1 MGWILERAGFTQ
13 EDTAE
18 NGNRFLVGN
27 GYMGVRGTL
36 DEHGAEGL
44 AAVNLAGIYDQ
55 VGTGWREPLNA
66 PNPLHT
72 LLRASG
78 APLAAQSAGKHT
90 QRLNFRHGIA
100 SRETLW
106 DVPSGQIRVES
117 SRIAHI
123 ARPHILASR
132 YTVSADCPVEIEL
145 FVDIDCNIWEIYGP
159 HYRNFRFSCEEDTLL
174 CLAEVQNGRD
184 QVAVGRRCVLSCG
197 AERVEGEG
205 SFTYRLTLRPGRSVV
220 LTSVCAV
227 YTSNDAPHL
236 LDAVRGELA
245 EAGTWEELLPSHRQ
259 AWEEIWE
266 RGAVEIQGDPEAQDQ
281 INYALYHLNAIAP
294 RHRDDLSI
302 PARGLSGQTY
312 KGAVFWD
319 SEMFILDYFLYTQP
333 QVARSM
339 VRYRIETLPGA
350 LEKARRYGWQ
360 GAFYAWESQE
370 GGYDACSDYNVTD
383 VFTKRPMRTYFK
395 DKQVH
400 ISAAVARAVMLYTT
414 VSGDTSLLVQGGART
429 VLECA
434 RFYYSLLLRRSTGS
448 CWEIHDV
455 IGPDEYHER
464 VNNNAYTNRMAQ
476 ETFRWAV
483 QASEL
488 FKQADREAYEAFC
501 RETGAGELLPLFSQ
515 AAEELYVPQPDET
528 GVIPQFD
535 GYFDLEDTSPEQIRQ
550 RLLDPKEYWGGAY
563 GVASQTQ
570 VIKQAD
576 VAAMMEMFHRDYSR
590 EIMEKNW
597 AYYEPRTEHGSSLSA
612 CMYALLACRFGRA
625 DLAYPFFQKSAQA
638 DWAGGGK
645 QWAGLVYIGGTHPA
659 AEGGAWK
666 VLAEGFAGL
675 DCGGGTPQVHPC
687 LPGSWRRLKFHFCC
701 RGQWYLAELTQEDG
715 KAVPLEKTDGRISVY
730 EI

>member
-1 MGWILERAGFTQ
+1 MEWIIERSGLSP
-13 EDTAE
+13 EDMAD

-36 DEHGAEGL
+36 DEHGAKEL

-55 VGTGWREPLNA
+55 VGGGWREPLNA

-72 LLRASG
+72 LLRTNG
-78 APLAAQSAGKHT
+78 GPLPEQSVSLHV
-90 QRLNFRHGIA
+90 QCLNFRCGVA
-100 SRETLW
+100 SRKTVW
-106 DVPSGQIRVES
+106 STPNGQIQVES
-117 SRIAHI
+117 SRIAHM

-132 YTVSADCPVEIEL
+132 YTVSADRPMEIEL
-145 FVDIDCNIWEIYGP
+145 FAEIDRDIWEIYGP
-159 HYRNFRFSCEEDTLL
+159 HYKDFPFRQEGDTLL

-184 QVAVGRRCVLSCG
+184 QVAAGRQCTLSCE
-197 AERVEGEG
+197 AERIAGEG
-205 SFTYRLTLRPGRSVV
+205 SFTYRLTLRPGRPVT
-220 LTSVCAV
+220 LTSICAV
-227 YTSNDAPHL
+227 YTTHDTPQPLEA
-236 LDAVRGELA
+236 ARMELA
-245 EAGTWEELLPSHRQ
+245 EAGTWEKLLASHSQ
-259 AWEEIWE
+259 AWEDVWD
-266 RGAVEIQGDPEAQDQ
+266 RGAVEIEGDREAQDQ
-281 INYALYHLNAIAP
+281 VNYSLYHLNSIAP

-339 VRYRIETLPGA
+339 VRYRIETLSGA
-350 LEKARRYGWQ
+350 MEKAKAYGWQ

-383 VFTKRPMRTYFK
+383 VFTQRPMRTFFR

-400 ISAAVARAVMLYTT
+400 ISSAVARAVMLYTAVT
-414 VSGDTSLLVQGGART
+414 GDRGLLVQGGART

-434 RFYYSLLLRRSTGS
+434 RFYWSLLLRRSTGG

-464 VNNNAYTNRMAQ
+464 VNNNAYTNRMAR
-476 ETFRWAV
+476 ETFRWA
-483 QASEL
+483 ARAAEL
-488 FKQADREAYEAFC
+488 LKETDAEAYEAFC
-501 RETGAGELLPLFSQ
+501 RETGAEALLPLLSQ
-515 AAEELYVPQPDET
+515 AARELYVPEPGED

-535 GYFDLEDTSPEQIRQ
+535 GYFDLEDASPDLVRQ
-550 RLLDPKEYWGGAY
+550 RLLDPREYWGGAY
-563 GVASQTQ
+563 GVASHTQ

-576 VAAMMEMFHRDYSR
+576 VATMLEMFHKDYSR

-625 DLAYPFFQKSAQA
+625 DLAYPLFLKSAQA
-638 DWAGGGK
+638 DWVGGGK

-659 AEGGAWK
+659 AAGGAWK

-675 DCGGGTPQVHPC
+675 DCEGETPAARPC
-687 LPGSWRRLKFHFCC
+687 LPESWRRLKFHFCC
-701 RGQWYLAELTQEDG
+701 KGQWYRADLTQEGG
-715 KAVPLEKTDGRISVY
+715 KVIPLE
-730 EI
+730 